1 MAEQSL
7 FYASSHLMS
16 PKWVTIITIISE
28 TLKPETGAP
37 VPQQMNG
44 QSPRLGW
51 GFVWIHI
58 TLFMSIDTQCVKTV
72 YPLPLQQRNKSV
84 AHGDGGRHAPR
95 GVWRF
100 SSLSLHAPGAALLC
114 WDSKSPRELRHSRQ
128 YARCHHYPHQTFWLS
143 RVVVSLYRAHS
154 RSPAIAPHTWGMR
167 HIGNEKGCSRQL
179 MRVLIEKLL
188 WKLHHCLLLKSYYL
202 SCISLKSSYFDPH
215 LSISSL
221 WCPKCPLTYLQLS
234 CIYYFFS
241 ASPWQS
247 LLNPVWQPQ
256 H

>member
-7 FYASSHLMS
+7 HALSYLMS
-16 PKWVTIITIISE
+16 PQWVTIITIISE
-28 TLKPETGAP
+28 TLKPETGAQ
-37 VPQQMNG
+37 VPQQMNER
-44 QSPRLGW
+44 SPRLSW

-58 TLFMSIDTQCVKTV
+58 THFRSIDTQCVKTV
-72 YPLPLQQRNKSV
+72 YSLPLQQKNKSV

-100 SSLSLHAPGAALLC
+100 SSLSLHAPGAAPLC
-114 WDSKSPRELRHSRQ
+114 WDSKSPRELRHSWQ

-167 HIGNEKGCSRQL
+167 KATADSSWGSSFRNFFER
-179 MRVLIEKLL
+179 
-188 WKLHHCLLLKSYYL
+188 LHHRLLLKSYYL
-202 SCISLKSSYFDPH
+202 SYISLKSSYFDPH

-221 WCPKCPLTYLQLS
+221 WCPECPLTYLQLS

-241 ASPWQS
+241 ASPQQS
-247 LLNPVWQPQ
+247 LLNPVWQLQ